1 MSQATHQATPT
12 SRSAAVAAARDFWRT
27 FFSGPVRDN
36 VVRGR
41 GGGVPGA
48 TTAIVGLLAFAVA
61 ALAVLAGPNLAAL
74 PTLPGEATLGSD
86 TRPGHPVSIPV
97 LAFPVLTGLLVVSVF
112 AGVFGAAYAR
122 TWLAIAASI
131 LVTLPTILIAGDAW
145 VFRELAWQGWVSLPA
160 AALLTPAIWL
170 LRRFRPPP
178 TIVQPMAAALAVL
191 AVVPAAIGLTT
202 AYTQPGLSGGVALL
216 GQGLERTLTLLALVV
231 APVAILAGAGAVSFT
246 RTVTGFLTRTLA
258 RALPFAPILGFTG
271 VGLVFFG
278 VIWGFVTSG
287 GHAAATGLAG
297 LGRTTILIAYAVLT
311 TTLVA
316 WGSITG
322 SDIAGSASGTF
333 ADAGSNILGTT
344 LLTCFLA
351 VWLDRLTNPA
361 ELTNPADVTDPAE
374 VSQPSRPRPQG
385 GYRLGHPV
393 RP

>member
-1 MSQATHQATPT
+1 MLAGDLYA
-12 SRSAAVAAARDFWRT
+12 
-27 FFSGPVRDN
+27 
-36 VVRGR
+36 VVRRFLDADLSWRLGVRTVVAGLLLAGVVRWWRWATR
-41 GGGVPGA
+41 GIAESADDVEAGA
-48 TTAIVGLLAFAVA
+48 STGAPVMAILLTAIVAPA
-61 ALAVLAGPNLAAL
+61 ALAYVA
-74 PTLPGEATLGSD
+74 ATLEAAVTDGIHLVGFATTVASALGHSWVGSVYG
-86 TRPGHPVSIPV
+86 TTVGLTLIGLSAFTARRHPCV
-97 LAFPVLTGLLVVSVF
+97 LPAWLGVAGSVLLVLTQWNTWLDSPAWGAFDTADVARAAVIFVTLELAS
-112 AGVFGAAYAR
+112 AGVRWRRQGR
-122 TWLAIAASI
+122 PPTPDWIATA
-131 LVTLPTILIAGDAW
+131 LTALILIA
-145 VFRELAWQGWVSLPA
+145 F
-160 AALLTPAIWL
+160 
-170 LRRFRPPP
+170 
-178 TIVQPMAAALAVL
+178 VL
-191 AVVPAAIGLTT
+191 H
-202 AYTQPGLSGGVALL
+202 GGFVND
-216 GQGLERTLTLLALVV
+216 
-231 APVAILAGAGAVSFT
+231 
-246 RTVTGFLTRTLA
+246 
-258 RALPFAPILGFTG
+258 PFAPILGFTG

-287 GHAAATGLAG
+287 GHAAATDLAG

-374 VSQPSRPRPQG
+374 VSQSSRPRPQG